1 MRKILRKIQKTEINS
16 FIDAFV
22 KERQKFFTPGQEWL
36 ESELADEKIYI
47 PANTAQLENELDK
60 LIKNSLENG
69 SVFPLEMKI
78 KVEKTAEGAKICYS
92 DNGAG
97 IWRNKSFL
105 LRGQILLP
113 LRLWLIIRCSED
125 H

>member
-16 FIDAFV
+16 FIDEFV

-97 IWRNKSFL
+97 IWRNKSFFVTEGKSAKERTSWGVQL
-105 LRGQILLP
+105 A
-113 LRLWLIIRCSED
+113 
-125 H
+125 

>member
-36 ESELADEKIYI
+36 GTELADEKIYI
-47 PANTAQLENELDK
+47 PVNTTQLENELDK

-97 IWRNKSFL
+97 IWRNKSFFVTEGKSAKERTSWGVQL
-105 LRGQILLP
+105 A
-113 LRLWLIIRCSED
+113 
-125 H
+125 